1 MDWSGCPMDK
11 SRFRGEK
18 LLNRS
23 AFWSLWQY
31 IYTSN
36 LKSYIHIIYI
46 YAYVHRL
53 SCIQYIR
60 TYIYIIIY
68 YICIR
73 RIFMINSCFLQIVF
87 AIYEQFFPSPFY
99 GRKLLDDCSTAH
111 GSSWISKIQRY
122 LKYTSSQY
130 IHNKS
135 RCKPMGKSQINV

>member
-46 YAYVHRL
+46 YMHMYIDYHVFNIYVH
-53 SCIQYIR
+53 
-60 TYIYIIIY
+60 IYILLYIISVY
-68 YICIR
+68 VGY
-73 RIFMINSCFLQIVF
+73 S
-87 AIYEQFFPSPFY
+87 
-99 GRKLLDDCSTAH
+99 
-111 GSSWISKIQRY
+111 
-122 LKYTSSQY
+122 
-130 IHNKS
+130 
-135 RCKPMGKSQINV
+135 